1 MTRITGPSSAIYT
14 LPDPATTPAQ
24 PAAATPNT
32 HRKRPRQLHER
43 EIEHEHEHEQEHEVQ
58 YQEQLTGRRK
68 QLAKLAKRIRRP
80 GSKRRGSAGSAD
92 EAIVETNSDFEDLL
106 MIMEEHARL
115 SKPLLVGPSKQG
127 NPHDGQQGR
136 RGNNPQSDLA
146 GRHAM
151 LRRYLLEAEAEEAA
165 KAAKAAEAGEKE
177 KAASAQ
183 ASSASGKGAGSAAPA
198 LSAQRKELAAQLTGT
213 AEIPTYKMLLAE
225 LCALLYAVRA
235 GNTMPLRLALN
246 LSRAF
251 IKASPL
257 AGAPET
263 LLAVKKDLVASV
275 PPAEH
280 KARSER
286 EEAFHLL
293 LPLML
298 LSASLPRTSQM
309 KSEGYARSGALARR
323 WDAEVWSHQAGM
335 AVRPINVSA

>member
-32 HRKRPRQLHER
+32 HRRRPRQLHER
-43 EIEHEHEHEQEHEVQ
+43 EIEHEHEQEHELQ

-68 QLAKLAKRIRRP
+68 QLTKLAKRIRRP
-80 GSKRRGSAGSAD
+80 GLKRRNAANAAD
-92 EAIVETNSDFEDLL
+92 EPTTDSDFEELL

-151 LRRYLLEAEAEEAA
+151 LRRYLLEAEA
-165 KAAKAAEAGEKE
+165 AEAEEK
-177 KAASAQ
+177 ASAQ
-183 ASSASGKGAGSAAPA
+183 ASSAPGKEAGNAAPV
-198 LSAQRKELAAQLTGT
+198 LPAQRKELAAQLTGT

-235 GNTMPLRLALN
+235 GHSMPLRLALN

-263 LLAVKKDLVASV
+263 LHAVKKDLVASV

-298 LSASLPRTSQM
+298 LSASLPRTSTM
-309 KSEGYARSGALARR
+309 KSEGYARSGVLARR
-323 WDAEVWSHQAGM
+323 WEAEVWSHQAGVAGM
-335 AVRPINVSA
+335 TVRPINVSA

>member
-32 HRKRPRQLHER
+32 HRRRPRQLHER
-43 EIEHEHEHEQEHEVQ
+43 EIEHEHELQ

-68 QLAKLAKRIRRP
+68 HLAKLAKRIRRP
-80 GSKRRGSAGSAD
+80 GLKRRNAANAAD
-92 EAIVETNSDFEDLL
+92 EPTTDSDFEELL

-146 GRHAM
+146 GRHSM
-151 LRRYLLEAEAEEAA
+151 LRRYLLEAEAAEAA
-165 KAAKAAEAGEKE
+165 KAEE
-177 KAASAQ
+177 KAPAQ
-183 ASSASGKGAGSAAPA
+183 ASSAPGKGAGGAAPV
-198 LSAQRKELAAQLTGT
+198 LPAQRKELAAQLTGT

-235 GNTMPLRLALN
+235 GHSMPLRLALN

-263 LLAVKKDLVASV
+263 LHAVKKDLVASV

-286 EEAFHLL
+286 EETFHLL

-298 LSASLPRTSQM
+298 LSASLPRTSTM

-323 WDAEVWSHQAGM
+323 WEAEVWSHQAGVAGM
-335 AVRPINVSA
+335 TVRPINVSA

>member
-1 MTRITGPSSAIYT
+1 MTRIKGPSSAIYT
-14 LPDPATTPAQ
+14 SPDPATAPAQ
-24 PAAATPNT
+24 PTAVTPNT
-32 HRKRPRQLHER
+32 RRKPRQLHER
-43 EIEHEHEHEQEHEVQ
+43 EIEHEQEHEVQ

-68 QLAKLAKRIRRP
+68 HLAKLAKRIRRP
-80 GSKRRGSAGSAD
+80 GPNRRSSANAAD
-92 EAIVETNSDFEDLL
+92 EPTTDSDFEELL
-106 MIMEEHARL
+106 MIMEQEARL
-115 SKPLLVGPSKQG
+115 NKPLLIGPSKQG
-127 NPHDGQQGR
+127 NPHEGRQGR
-136 RGNNPQSDLA
+136 GSNPQSDLA

-151 LRRYLLEAEAEEAA
+151 LRRYLLEAAEEPP
-165 KAAKAAEAGEKE
+165 
-177 KAASAQ
+177 AQ
-183 ASSASGKGAGSAAPA
+183 ASSASGKGAGDAAPVV
-198 LSAQRKELAAQLTGT
+198 SAERRELAAQLSGT

-235 GNTMPLRLALN
+235 GHAMPLRLALN

-263 LLAVKKDLVASV
+263 LHAVKKDLVASV
-275 PPAEH
+275 PPAEA

-286 EEAFHLL
+286 EETFHLL

-309 KSEGYARSGALARR
+309 KSEGYARSGALGRR
-323 WDAEVWSHQAGM
+323 WEAEVWSHQAGVAGT